1 MTKSLMTEIDIIDWL
16 ESRVPASDSELR
28 LHSMAVIE
36 IVKLRKRVNELEREL
51 EQRNTE
57 GESIFVAYE

>member
-1 MTKSLMTEIDIIDWL
+1 
-16 ESRVPASDSELR
+16 
-28 LHSMAVIE
+28 MAVIE